1 MTLPSSAV
9 RLTGHDLVLRE
20 WEEADLPVMA
30 ELFDDPGVAYRT
42 PLASPFGLDEA
53 RAYLEMVR
61 RTRAAGDRLHL
72 AITTDGHKPLGE
84 VLVSLS
90 RASMGYAIGAA
101 HRGQRLAPRATRLL
115 MDYAH
120 EVLEIPRLVLEI
132 EPDNAPSVSVAR
144 ALGFRLT
151 DEEPAQ
157 VEEKGRVLTLRTWAH
172 DR

>member
-1 MTLPSSAV
+1 
-9 RLTGHDLVLRE
+9 
-20 WEEADLPVMA
+20 
-30 ELFDDPGVAYRT
+30 
-42 PLASPFGLDEA
+42 
-53 RAYLEMVR
+53 
-61 RTRAAGDRLHL
+61 
-72 AITTDGHKPLGE
+72 
-84 VLVSLS
+84 
-90 RASMGYAIGAA
+90 
-101 HRGQRLAPRATRLL
+101 

-157 VEEKGRVLTLRTWAH
+157 VEEKGRVLILRTWAH

>member
-90 RASMGYAIGAA
+90 GPAWATPSAPPTAGSAWRRAPPGC
-101 HRGQRLAPRATRLL
+101 
-115 MDYAH
+115 
-120 EVLEIPRLVLEI
+120 
-132 EPDNAPSVSVAR
+132 
-144 ALGFRLT
+144 
-151 DEEPAQ
+151 
-157 VEEKGRVLTLRTWAH
+157 
-172 DR
+172 

>member
-20 WEEADLPVMA
+20 WEETDLPVMA

-90 RASMGYAIGAA
+90 RSSMGYAIGAA

-151 DEEPAQ
+151 DDEPAQ
-157 VEEKGRVLTLRTWAH
+157 VEEKGRVLILRTWAH